1 MATKAAPGIVRHC
14 RILLAEDEAP
24 LRNLIRLSLEAHGHT
39 VFTAA
44 DGIDGLQLFEKTPV
58 DMVILD
64 VMMPRMDGFRMCEE
78 IRKRSDTPIIILT
91 ALGSVDDIVHGF
103 ELGADDYITKPFAF
117 KEVDARIQ
125 AVLRRVEWIE
135 QASPNQL
142 TQIGRVTLDAHLRQ
156 VMVDNEVIHLT
167 PMEYQL
173 LAYLM
178 ARAGYPTSK
187 EQLFRDVWGYDVIGG
202 TNLVEVGI
210 RRLREK
216 IEENPSKPTHI
227 LTVRGAGYKFSE
239 QPERA

>member
-1 MATKAAPGIVRHC
+1 MATKAASDIVRHC

-44 DGIDGLQLFEKTPV
+44 DGVDALQIFERTPV

-125 AVLRRVEWIE
+125 AVLRRVEWTE
-135 QASPNQL
+135 QTPPAQIM
-142 TQIGRVTLDAHLRQ
+142 QIGRVTLDTRLRQ
-156 VMVDNEVIHLT
+156 VTVEDAIVHLT
-167 PMEYQL
+167 PIEYQL
-173 LAYLM
+173 LAYLIT
-178 ARAGYPTSK
+178 RAGQPTSK
-187 EQLFRDVWGYDVIGG
+187 EQLFRDVWGYDVAGG

-216 IEENPSKPTHI
+216 IEVNPSKPTHI

-239 QPERA
+239 QPDPG